1 MNERDALE
9 WLGLADRPQD
19 EEEILEAL
27 DEQLFIVRKEA
38 LAKYMVP
45 ALLNKQIRVAKHLS
59 DARSLLL
66 KAEAIVDPPNEHS
79 VQWSFNS
86 WLEFLTGYEK
96 ARAEAFLFLTRS
108 RTPASLLMALQH
120 VLYVQVFY
128 QDAFLDLS
136 KDLDISEID
145 TVNSREILD
154 SGSIILRLKQ
164 GVDLALLADVLGK
177 ERRRIVGLPAYS

>member
-45 ALLNKQIRVAKHLS
+45 ALLNKQIRVAKQLS
-59 DARSLLL
+59 DARSILL
-66 KAEAIVDPPNEHS
+66 KAEAIADKPNDHS
-79 VQWSFNS
+79 VQWPFNS

-96 ARAEAFLFLTRS
+96 ARAEAFLFLTQS
-108 RTPASLLMALQH
+108 RTPASLLKALHH
-120 VLYVQVFY
+120 VLNVQIFY
-128 QDAFLDLS
+128 QDTFLYLS
-136 KDLDISEID
+136 RDLDVSEIES
-145 TVNSREILD
+145 VNSREMLD
-154 SGSIILRLKQ
+154 SGSTIHRLKQ

-177 ERRRIVGLPAYS
+177 ERRRILGLPAYS